1 MNYRE
6 IGRRIR
12 EERKKRRLSQEELAE
27 KINISVT
34 HMSHIETGNTK
45 LSLPVLVD
53 LANVLNV
60 STDKLLK
67 EQTEDSAAINEVV
80 AAMAGCST
88 SCAEVIVDI
97 VRATR
102 QAMEKHIE
110 RDR

>member
-1 MNYRE
+1 MDYRE

-12 EERKKRRLSQEELAE
+12 EERRRQRLSQEELAE

-53 LANVLNV
+53 LAKVLNV

-67 EQTEDSAAINEVV
+67 EQTEDCVAINEVV
-80 AAMAGCST
+80 AAMEGCSE
-88 SCAEVIVDI
+88 SQAHVIAEI
-97 VRATR
+97 VRAAR